1 MLPVRLQPREEMQ
14 QQLSNCERH
23 LATFRMRD
31 FIYEGE
37 DQENAMKKA
46 SITLLIVLTWVVL
59 GLAEDAHMKNVS
71 TLQPAAD
78 AQLTHQKDDNG
89 NVKIKIHTYH
99 LAKPDS
105 LTPARD
111 AYVVWIEPNG
121 QPPQNMGVIKVNANL
136 ESEFTT
142 RTPFKKFKVYI
153 TAEDGP
159 KVTTPSSDHV
169 LEANVDRD

>member
-1 MLPVRLQPREEMQ
+1 
-14 QQLSNCERH
+14 
-23 LATFRMRD
+23 MRKLI
-31 FIYEGE
+31 FALLLVFGVAALGWGE
-37 DQENAMKKA
+37 DLK
-46 SITLLIVLTWVVL
+46 
-59 GLAEDAHMKNVS
+59 MKNVS

-121 QPPQNMGVIKVNANL
+121 QPPQNMGAIKVNDNL
-136 ESEFTT
+136 ESEFQT
-142 RTPFKKFKVYI
+142 RTPFKVFKIYI
-153 TAEDGP
+153 TAEAGP
-159 KVTTPSSDHV
+159 KVTTPSSDHI

>member
-1 MLPVRLQPREEMQ
+1 
-14 QQLSNCERH
+14 
-23 LATFRMRD
+23 
-31 FIYEGE
+31 
-37 DQENAMKKA
+37 MKK
-46 SITLLIVLTWVVL
+46 IVMTLVFALVVAVL
-59 GLAEDAHMKNVS
+59 GFAEDMHMKNVS

-99 LAKPDS
+99 LARPDS

-121 QPPQNMGVIKVNANL
+121 QPPQNMGTIKVNDNL
-136 ESEFTT
+136 ESEFQT
-142 RTPFKKFKVYI
+142 RTPFKVFKIYI
-153 TAEDGP
+153 TAEEGP

>member
-1 MLPVRLQPREEMQ
+1 
-14 QQLSNCERH
+14 
-23 LATFRMRD
+23 
-31 FIYEGE
+31 
-37 DQENAMKKA
+37 MKKIF
-46 SITLLIVLTWVVL
+46 ITLVVTFA
-59 GLAEDAHMKNVS
+59 LASFGWGSDMKMKNVS

-78 AQLTHQKDDNG
+78 AQLTHEKDDNG

-121 QPPQNMGVIKVNANL
+121 QPPQNMGTIKVNDNL
-136 ESEFTT
+136 ESEFQT
-142 RTPFKKFKVYI
+142 RTPFKQFKVYI

-169 LEANVDRD
+169 LEAIVDRD

>member
-1 MLPVRLQPREEMQ
+1 
-14 QQLSNCERH
+14 
-23 LATFRMRD
+23 
-31 FIYEGE
+31 
-37 DQENAMKKA
+37 MKKFVFA
-46 SITLLIVLTWVVL
+46 MLLLF
-59 GLAEDAHMKNVS
+59 GLAALGWGADLKMKNVS

-89 NVKIKIHTYH
+89 NTKLKIHVYH
-99 LAKPDS
+99 LAKPDA

-121 QPPQNMGVIKVNANL
+121 QPPQNMGVIKVNDNL
-136 ESEFTT
+136 ESEFST
-142 RTPFKKFKVYI
+142 RTPFKNFKVYI

-159 KVTTPSSDHV
+159 KVTSPSGERI